1 MATQESPSQ
10 RKGPNQ
16 TLQAVLNIRNM
27 ILAGEVKPGE
37 RLSEPVLV
45 ERLGFSRTPV
55 RAALMRLEQEGLVEI
70 IPSGG
75 YAVRAFSIDDINDA
89 IEIRGVIEGTAA
101 RFAAERGVQ
110 PGDLAKLKE
119 LLERLDAAAP
129 DLDSETG
136 FSHYVALNEEF
147 HDRLHHLAR
156 SPILEKQIERILR
169 MPFASPSAFVD
180 AQTRNPEV
188 LEVIRLGQRQ
198 HCAIVEAIELREGAR
213 AEAMAREHARIARHN
228 LEIILQDE
236 DLRQRV
242 PGLSLVTR

>member
-1 MATQESPSQ
+1 MAGQDSGTSK
-10 RKGPNQ
+10 RGTNQ

-27 ILAGEVKPGE
+27 ILAGEVEPGE
-37 RLSEPVLV
+37 RLSEPVMV
-45 ERLGFSRTPV
+45 ERLGLSRTPV
-55 RAALMRLEQEGLVEI
+55 RSALMQLEQEGLVEL

-75 YAVRAFSIDDINDA
+75 YAVRAFSMDDINDA
-89 IEIRGVIEGTAA
+89 IELRGVVEGTAA

-119 LLERLDAAAP
+119 LLDRLDDAAP
-129 DLDSETG
+129 SLASAGG
-136 FSHYVALNEEF
+136 FSKYVALNDEF
-147 HDRLHHLAR
+147 HERLHHLAR

-188 LEVIRLGQRQ
+188 LEIIRLGQRQ
-198 HCAIVEAIELREGAR
+198 HRAIVEAIELREGAR
-213 AEAMAREHARIARHN
+213 AEAMGREHARIARHN

-236 DLRQRV
+236 ELRQRV

>member
-1 MATQESPSQ
+1 MATQESASQ
-10 RKGPNQ
+10 RKGASQ
-16 TLQAVLNIRNM
+16 TLQAVLNMRNM
-27 ILAGEVKPGE
+27 ILAGETAPGE
-37 RLSEPVLV
+37 RLSEPVMV
-45 ERLGFSRTPV
+45 ERLGLSRTPV
-55 RAALMRLEQEGLVEI
+55 RAALMRLEQEGLVES

-89 IEIRGVIEGTAA
+89 IELRGVVEGTAA

-110 PGDLAKLKE
+110 PGDLAKMKE

-129 DLDSETG
+129 GLDSEAG
-136 FSHYVALNEEF
+136 FSKYVALNADF
-147 HDRLHHLAR
+147 HDRLHHMAR

-188 LEVIRLGQRQ
+188 LEVIRLGQHQ
-198 HCAIVEAIELREGAR
+198 HRAIVEAIELREGAR
-213 AEAMAREHARIARHN
+213 AEAMGREHARIARHN
-228 LEIILQDE
+228 LEIILADE
-236 DLRQRV
+236 ELSRRV